1 MRSLGSRQKAQL
13 SMWEKTV
20 SSSVKYVGWMAPGVV
35 AKSTKRRVVS
45 FSLQAR
51 PLPPSCQWEIWAAAL
66 CAKIRVNRTIVARRM
81 MTLLFRGK
89 HG

>member
-13 SMWEKTV
+13 PMWEKIV
-20 SSSVKYVGWMAPGVV
+20 SSCVKYVGWMAPGVV

-51 PLPPSCQWEIWAAAL
+51 PLPPSCQWEIWAVAL
-66 CAKIRVNRTIVARRM
+66 CAKIRVNRTIEARRIM
-81 MTLLFRGK
+81 ALLPKEGLI
-89 HG
+89 